1 MSEEDQK
8 LHHLTDCI
16 YVVESTIVEHATT
29 SDRKGGYL
37 LQDGT
42 NRTLCTGSNP
52 DGSIIFFVRTN
63 ANDYPLCEGEEL
75 DFLRTISD
83 LVDGKPDI
91 ETGIVRLTDLA
102 TSLTAPVGIWDDA
115 GWLRERIEAAKNE
128 LIEIGRTQ
136 ADWDAVNSA
145 LAAVRKDSKT
155 E

>member
-1 MSEEDQK
+1 
-8 LHHLTDCI
+8 
-16 YVVESTIVEHATT
+16 
-29 SDRKGGYL
+29 
-37 LQDGT
+37 
-42 NRTLCTGSNP
+42 
-52 DGSIIFFVRTN
+52 
-63 ANDYPLCEGEEL
+63 
-75 DFLRTISD
+75 LRTISD